1 MRKEPPSRRC
11 RPGVCAHMKQII
23 ADSLTKIYPLK
34 GRAPANA
41 GGPFG
46 RWKKQS
52 KTALDRVSFSAA
64 PGEAVGI
71 IGRNGSGKST
81 LLKLISGVTAPTA
94 GKLLVRGRLAALL
107 ELGAGFHPE
116 YTGIQNIYLNGT
128 LCGMTRA
135 ETTAKLPEILDFAD
149 IGSYAHQP
157 VKTYSDGMF
166 VRLAFAAAACTAPDI
181 LLVDEALSVG
191 DFLFQAKCFR
201 KFETLKRQGVTIL
214 YVTHDID
221 TVRKFCTRAIWL
233 DQGRVRQDG
242 AVGAV
247 TSAYME
253 DAVAGGRSAPVLAG
267 MLNRFGSHT
276 GAIRAVSCPGFW
288 RWGEEIAVHVTA
300 AVPQEADPSGLS
312 LSLAV
317 RTREG
322 LDLLVLST
330 AAGGVRLEPGQT
342 QTVTFRFQSL
352 FCPGRYSLAAGLERR
367 DTTPITY
374 YDYCEGIAWAE
385 AGAAHPQFG
394 LFHIPAEVEVHGET
408 ES

>member
-1 MRKEPPSRRC
+1 ME
-11 RPGVCAHMKQII
+11 QII
-23 ADSLTKIYPLK
+23 ADCLTKTYPLK

-41 GGPFG
+41 GGLF
-46 RWKKQS
+46 RHRKKQF
-52 KTALDRVSFSAA
+52 KTALDQVSFSIA

-71 IGRNGSGKST
+71 IGKNGSGKST

-94 GKLLVRGRLAALL
+94 GKLLVQGRLAALL

-128 LCGMTRA
+128 LSGLTRA
-135 ETTAKLPEILDFAD
+135 ETAAKLPEILDFAD
-149 IGSYAHQP
+149 IGGYADQP

-166 VRLAFAAAACTAPDI
+166 VRLAFAAAACTEPDI
-181 LLVDEALSVG
+181 LVVDEALSVG

-201 KFETLKRQGVTIL
+201 KFETLKRQGITLL

-233 DQGRVRQDG
+233 EQGCVRQDG

-253 DAVAGGRSAPVLAG
+253 DAVAGGGRSVPDAEGLI
-267 MLNRFGSHT
+267 NRFGSHT
-276 GAIRAVSCPGFW
+276 GAIRSISCPGFW
-288 RWGEEIAVHVTA
+288 RWGEEITVCVTA
-300 AVPQEADPSGLS
+300 AVPRGAAPAGLS

-330 AAGGVRLEPGQT
+330 AEQGIRLEPGRI

-352 FCPGRYSLAAGLERR
+352 FCPGQYSLSAGLERR

-385 AGAAHPQFG
+385 AGAACPQFG

-408 ES
+408 DS